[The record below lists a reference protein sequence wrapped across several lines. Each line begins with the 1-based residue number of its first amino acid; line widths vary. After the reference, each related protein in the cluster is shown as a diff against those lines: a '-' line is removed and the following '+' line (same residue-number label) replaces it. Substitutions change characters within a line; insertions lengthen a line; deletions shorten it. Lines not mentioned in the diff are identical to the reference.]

1 MSQLPLVFL
10 LLLLNLG
17 ISWWNAYAVGH
28 AWVESKHAGG
38 SRRFMA
44 WMGALMS
51 GAGFTWC
58 YFIIIGLIL
67 GATHVLDARN
77 LQLLFDVGYVMVIP
91 VVLFAGW
98 AITIDSWKR
107 AYHQRTLGNMGVAGW
122 NSFASMYNTYNAV
135 EGFGGVLGDIFKNF
149 SADDEDGDGAP
160 AMLVLLLALAAAAL
174 GAITTTLLIKHY
186 AGKERLEA
194 IRDRAGVGSSTYGSE
209 RRSRY

>member
-10 LLLLNLG
+10 LVLLNLG
-17 ISWWNAYAVGH
+17 ISWWNAYAVGQ
-28 AWVESKHAGG
+28 AWVESKHTGG
-38 SRRFMA
+38 YRRFMA

-58 YFIIIGLIL
+58 YFIIIGLVL

-77 LQLLFDVGYVMVIP
+77 LQLLFDIGYVMVIP

-135 EGFGGVLGDIFKNF
+135 QGFGGAIGNIFKNL
-149 SADDEDGDGAP
+149 SADDDDGEGALG
-160 AMLVLLLALAAAAL
+160 MLVLLVALVAAAL

-186 AGKERLEA
+186 AGRERLEVV
-194 IRDRAGVGSSTYGSE
+194 RARAQY
-209 RRSRY
+209 